1 MLWFECAGFATG
13 GQDYT
18 QWNLPDGA
26 IARLGKGRVSEV
38 AFSPDGKFLAV
49 ATSIGIWLYDT
60 RTLEELALLTG
71 HTSGVNSVSFSPDGR
86 TLASGSGDDTV
97 KLWSVSERKEIATL
111 KGHSWD
117 VLSVS
122 FSPDGSVLASGSE
135 DGTVKLW
142 SVSER
147 KEIATFKGKGRPE
160 KPEERVASIPDMEA
174 ALRALLSG
182 HSEHTGRVCLVSFS
196 PYGSMLASGSWDG
209 TVKLWSVSERK
220 EIATFNT
227 GIVLSVS
234 FSPDGRVFASGR
246 SYGGIVKLW
255 SVSERKEIATFK
267 GHTSEV
273 TSVSLSPDGSVLA
286 SGSMDGTVK
295 LWSVSE
301 RKEIAT
307 LKGHSW
313 DVLSVSFSP
322 DGSVL
327 ASGSWDGTVKLWSV
341 SERKEIATLKGHISD
356 VTSISFSSD
365 GRTLAGGTLDG
376 TVKLWSVLE
385 RKEIATFEGHT
396 SEVTSVSFS
405 PDGKMLASGS
415 LSSDATVKLWSVS
428 ERKEIATLKGHS
440 WDVLSVSFSPDGSV
454 LASGSGDGT
463 VKLWSV
469 SERKEVATLKGHTSA
484 VTSVSFSPGGKVL
497 ASGSEDGTI
506 LLWDLKR
513 FGNRPPVATTP
524 STMTTPSGNRIRSF
538 LRLMTNIKNT
548 KAACLLV
555 AKSLGTSDSE
565 AGKGKLKVQPSG
577 THPRFFADLEVLN
590 PRFLELSLNRAL
602 DAEERGRISFTLEN
616 RGRGTAEEVEVSLVL
631 LTDTI
636 HLTYPKTT
644 QIGSLASE
652 EKKEVEIPVTAG
664 FNVAD
669 GTATFRITVSEK
681 WGFEPDPFTVTFD
694 TKAFVPPN
702 LVIDDANI
710 GIDDD
715 KQGDSYGDN
724 DSKIELKETIEVTV
738 AVQNTGAGD
747 AEGVKA
753 EVTIEGEGQDIY
765 YNSPSA
771 IFELGNIPAGDYK
784 QFTFA
789 FSTNNR
795 YKRRDLP
802 ITVNITESKG
812 KYGLTKLLGLTVDT
826 PIKSSRDVV
835 VTKIEQPQRTVT
847 LTAPIL
853 TSLADKAPTN
863 AIPQFSDAVA
873 VIFGIEEYR
882 SAPPATFANR
892 DATIF
897 YDYAKSVFG
906 IPERNIHLATNE
918 LATKGTFD
926 KVFGED
932 GWISRRVTPNETE
945 VFLFYSG
952 HGAPATDKSQYLIP
966 QDADPNYAKT
976 TGVALN
982 QLYESLNKL
991 KAKHVMIFI
1000 DACFSGAGRPIEK
1013 EQKPMLLADARPI
1026 FVTVEG
1032 PLAYG
1037 NMTVMTASTG
1047 AQISSGYPDQKHGLF
1062 TFYLLMGL
1070 HGEAD
1075 LNSDKAVTVGELKNY
1090 LEKNIPDKALELYDR
1105 EQTPVVQTNEV
1116 GRVIVQ
1122 FK

>member
-1 MLWFECAGFATG
+1 MNRTTQSICFLWIVIMLWLEGVELVPADIDPDTYDAYVGRYDFMGLILTITKEGNRLFAQLTGQPKAEIFPGSETEFFWKVVDAQITFVKNEKGEVTHAIHRQGGREFKALKLKDEPPAEVDSAILDAYVGEYDYGNSMILTVTKEGDRLFAQMTGQLKFEIFPRSKTEFFWKVVDAQITFVKNEEGEVTHAIYRQG
-13 GQDYT
+13 GQE
-18 QWNLPDGA
+18 LKAPK
-26 IARLGKGRVSEV
+26 L
-38 AFSPDGKFLAV
+38 FSVKEL
-49 ATSIGIWLYDT
+49 T
-60 RTLEELALLTG
+60 R
-71 HTSGVNSVSFSPDGR
+71 
-86 TLASGSGDDTV
+86 
-97 KLWSVSERKEIATL
+97 KQ
-111 KGHSWD
+111 
-117 VLSVS
+117 
-122 FSPDGSVLASGSE
+122 
-135 DGTVKLW
+135 
-142 SVSER
+142 
-147 KEIATFKGKGRPE
+147 
-160 KPEERVASIPDMEA
+160 
-174 ALRALLSG
+174 
-182 HSEHTGRVCLVSFS
+182 
-196 PYGSMLASGSWDG
+196 
-209 TVKLWSVSERK
+209 
-220 EIATFNT
+220 
-227 GIVLSVS
+227 
-234 FSPDGRVFASGR
+234 
-246 SYGGIVKLW
+246 
-255 SVSERKEIATFK
+255 
-267 GHTSEV
+267 V
-273 TSVSLSPDGSVLA
+273 T
-286 SGSMDGTVK
+286 
-295 LWSVSE
+295 
-301 RKEIAT
+301 
-307 LKGHSW
+307 
-313 DVLSVSFSP
+313 
-322 DGSVL
+322 
-327 ASGSWDGTVKLWSV
+327 
-341 SERKEIATLKGHISD
+341 
-356 VTSISFSSD
+356 
-365 GRTLAGGTLDG
+365 
-376 TVKLWSVLE
+376 
-385 RKEIATFEGHT
+385 
-396 SEVTSVSFS
+396 
-405 PDGKMLASGS
+405 
-415 LSSDATVKLWSVS
+415 
-428 ERKEIATLKGHS
+428 
-440 WDVLSVSFSPDGSV
+440 
-454 LASGSGDGT
+454 
-463 VKLWSV
+463 
-469 SERKEVATLKGHTSA
+469 
-484 VTSVSFSPGGKVL
+484 
-497 ASGSEDGTI
+497 TI
-506 LLWDLKR
+506 
-513 FGNRPPVATTP
+513 TP
-524 STMTTPSGNRIRSF
+524 
-538 LRLMTNIKNT
+538 IK
-548 KAACLLV
+548 
-555 AKSLGTSDSE
+555 
-565 AGKGKLKVQPSG
+565 PSG
-577 THPRFFADLEVLN
+577 TRPPFFADLEVSN
-590 PRFLELSLNRAL
+590 PRFVEPSGNRAL
-602 DAEERGRISFTLEN
+602 DAEERGRIVFTLEN
-616 RGRGTAEEVEVSLVL
+616 RGRGVAEEVDVSLVL
-631 LTDTI
+631 LTDATR
-636 HLTYPKTT
+636 LTYPKTT

-652 EKKEVEIPVTAG
+652 AKKEVEIPVTA
-664 FNVAD
+664 NLDVAA
-669 GTATFRITVSEK
+669 GTATFRIAVSEK
-681 WGFEPDPFTVTFD
+681 WGFEPDPFTITFD
-694 TKAFVPPN
+694 TKAFVPPQ

-952 HGAPATDKSQYLIP
+952 HGAPSTDKSQYLIP